1 MRTSSDRSKL
11 AESMLHTM
19 PERETDDPS
28 EDDAAG
34 KNLEADGLS
43 EEEVQA
49 LRQEKLK
56 TIRAAIDAGVYD
68 SDDLLEKAM
77 NRMREAIKDEN
88 DTA

>member
-1 MRTSSDRSKL
+1 
-11 AESMLHTM
+11 
-19 PERETDDPS
+19 
-28 EDDAAG
+28 

-77 NRMREAIKDEN
+77 NRM
-88 DTA
+88 